1 MPWRSRG
8 RAGAIALVCIAVPW
22 ILPVLVPLLLSFLWV
37 RARYLTTSR
46 EVKRFDAVTRSP
58 VYAAFSATL
67 KVHGDGGPYTAS
79 GADLPLLPG
88 LNCYFHAWVLPACV
102 YLPHGFAAHLG
113 SYQAVPPASRFGIG

>member
-1 MPWRSRG
+1 MLV

-37 RARYLTTSR
+37 RARYLATSR

-67 KVHGDGGPYTAS
+67 KVELLGYNLVSKVTS
-79 GADLPLLPG
+79 G
-88 LNCYFHAWVLPACV
+88 
-102 YLPHGFAAHLG
+102 
-113 SYQAVPPASRFGIG
+113 